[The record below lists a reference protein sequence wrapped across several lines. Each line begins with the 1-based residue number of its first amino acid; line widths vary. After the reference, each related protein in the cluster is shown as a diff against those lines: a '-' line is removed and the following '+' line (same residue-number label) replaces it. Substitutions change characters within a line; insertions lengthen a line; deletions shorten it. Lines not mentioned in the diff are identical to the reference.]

1 MLEGIIVGVIIAVI
15 TILINAFV
23 HRAGIETRND
33 RIEKKV
39 DDIEDGQ
46 KVVFKS
52 LLAILIAQR
61 DGKTNGE
68 CEDALHDLNEYLIK
82 K

>member
-23 HRAGIETRND
+23 HRTGIQTRND
-33 RIEKKV
+33 RIEQKV
-39 DDIEDGQ
+39 DDIEEGQ
-46 KVVFKS
+46 KVVFKA
-52 LLAILIAQR
+52 LLALLIAQH

-68 CEDALHDLNEYLIK
+68 CEDALRSLNEFLIK